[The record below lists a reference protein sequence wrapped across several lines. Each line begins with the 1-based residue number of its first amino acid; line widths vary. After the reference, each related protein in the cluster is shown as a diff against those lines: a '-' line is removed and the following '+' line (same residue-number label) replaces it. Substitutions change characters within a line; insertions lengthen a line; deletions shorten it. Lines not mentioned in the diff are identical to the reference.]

1 MLNGAAISWRAS
13 RTALIVLNAVEAELY
28 SLSSATQEAI
38 YLRKVCIELGFLQNS
53 PTIMY
58 EDCQSAVAL
67 KKTDFAIAAN
77 TSPCAGALLSND
89 RVWPL
94 AT

>member
-1 MLNGAAISWRAS
+1 MARESH
-13 RTALIVLNAVEAELY
+13 VLHRVERREAELY

-38 YLRKVCIELGFLQNS
+38 YLRKVCLELGFLQIN

-58 EDCQSAVAL
+58 EDYQVAVAL
-67 KKTDFAIAAN
+67 PKEIDFAIAAN
-77 TSPCAGALLSND
+77 ISPFAGVLLSND
-89 RVWPL
+89 KASPL

>member
-1 MLNGAAISWRAS
+1 M
-13 RTALIVLNAVEAELY
+13 IVLNAAEAKLN
-28 SLSSATQEAI
+28 SLSSATQENI
-38 YLRKVCIELGFLQNS
+38 YLCKVCIELGFLQNN

-58 EDCQSAVAL
+58 TDCQAAVAL
-67 KKTDFAIAAN
+67 SKKKDFAITAN
-77 TSPCAGALLSND
+77 TSLFAGALLSND